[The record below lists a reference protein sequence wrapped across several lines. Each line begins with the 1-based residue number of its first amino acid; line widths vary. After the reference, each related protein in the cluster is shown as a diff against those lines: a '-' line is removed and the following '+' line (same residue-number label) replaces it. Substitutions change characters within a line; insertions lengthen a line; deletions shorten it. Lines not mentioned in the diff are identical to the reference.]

1 MTRRA
6 FGPMRCLAGAVFAL
20 VLVLLAPAAAGADE
34 ADRPVVRVGFAEAQ
48 GFMMLDEHG
57 NRTGLVVDFLNEI
70 AKYTGWDYEY
80 VDTDSMGLIDGLAH
94 DSYDVVGGTY
104 YAAGLEDMLAYPDY
118 STGQTRSVLLA
129 RWDVDS
135 LSGYNLNDLDG
146 KTIAVNANAAE
157 NIRRL
162 EQFLSAN
169 DLACTIEPYPPE
181 SFSSQDFPKILAE
194 GDVDLVLGN
203 VCDNV
208 GLCRPVAYFDAQP
221 HYIVTSRDNAQ
232 LLEQLNWAM
241 GKIYESD
248 PGFADKLSDKY
259 FPTDRVPVSLSAEER
274 AFVEDRGT
282 VSVAV
287 PRSLHPFFC
296 ASNENSIHDGI
307 VPDLLAEAT
316 AFSGLAFEFTYTD
329 TYAEALD
336 LVQQGKADMAGFFL
350 GSEGEAVERDLSL
363 SQPYMTMNSLV
374 VRNKSVS
381 YPSDGLTFG
390 AVEGGKLPDDIEA
403 GDVRYYP
410 SIYDALEAVD
420 QGEIDCLYGA
430 TNWIEYE
437 MQQHA
442 FHNVVGVSLLG
453 RINVSFAFSKPADT
467 DLLTIV
473 NKTIVN
479 LGDSELDALVG
490 QNVVS
495 ASSSELTIRELLYAY
510 PVQTLSAIVAVLL
523 IILAV
528 VIMMM
533 RANVRAAVARS
544 EMEEAEAASRAKSE
558 FLSRMSH
565 EIRTPMNAI
574 VGLTELASIAED
586 VPDDVRKD
594 LAKLRTSSRY
604 LLNLINDI
612 LDMSRIDGG
621 MLDIASEPFSL
632 ASMLDELESMM
643 EPEAER
649 HGLVLRTRFSV
660 THADLVGDVVRL
672 RQVLTNLLSNSVKFT
687 PRGGTVELD
696 VQELAADENGA
707 TFRFRVADDGVGIAP
722 EDHERIFGAFEQTGT
737 ITSRSQGTGL
747 GLPISKSIVQL
758 MGGDLTLE
766 SAPGEGSAFS
776 FQITLPFGTPQNDE
790 AAFASNSLLA
800 GAHLL
805 LVEDNDLNAEIAAN
819 LLELQGAR
827 TTRASNGREAVELFE
842 RSEPDEYRVV
852 LMDIRMPVM
861 DGLEAARAIRA
872 LDRPDAAVVPIVA
885 MTANSFQED
894 IDAALAAG
902 MNCFLTKPVDVDR
915 LYGTLQELLRG
926 GS

>member
-6 FGPMRCLAGAVFAL
+6 FGPMRCLAGAVLAL
-20 VLVLLAPAAAGADE
+20 ILVLLAPAAAGADE
-34 ADRPVVRVGFAEAQ
+34 ADRPVVRVGFAEAP
-48 GFMMLDEHG
+48 GFTMIDEYG

-70 AKYTGWDYEY
+70 AKYTGWEYEY
-80 VDTDSMGLIDGLAH
+80 VDTDGNVLVEGLVDG
-94 DSYDVVGGTY
+94 SYDLIGGAY
-104 YAAGLEDMLAYPDY
+104 YAPDLEQYFAYPDY
-118 STGQTRSVLLA
+118 GTGRARSVLLA
-129 RWDVDS
+129 RWDDDS
-135 LSGYNLNDLDG
+135 LSGYHLNDLDG
-146 KTIAVNANAAE
+146 KTIAVNANAAD

-162 EQFLSAN
+162 EQFLAVN
-169 DLACTIEPYPPE
+169 DLTCTIKPYPPE
-181 SFSSQDFPKILAE
+181 SFIQGASGILAD

-208 GLCRPVAYFDAQP
+208 NTCRPVAYFDAQP
-221 HYIVTSRDNAQ
+221 HYIVTSPGNAL
-232 LLEQLNWAM
+232 LLEQLNGALE
-241 GKIYESD
+241 KIYESD

-259 FPTDRVPVSLSAEER
+259 FPNERVPVSLSAEER
-274 AFVEDRGT
+274 AFIEDRGT
-282 VSVAV
+282 VKVAV
-287 PRSLHPFFC
+287 PQSIHPFFC
-296 ASNENSIHDGI
+296 ASNENSVHEGI
-307 VPDLLAEAT
+307 VPDLLAETT
-316 AFSGLAFEFTYTD
+316 AFSGLAFELVRTD

-336 LVQQGKADMAGFFL
+336 LVDQGKADMAGFFL
-350 GSEGEAVERDLSL
+350 GSEAQAAERDLSL
-363 SQPYMTMNSLV
+363 SQPYMTMNSLI

-381 YPSDGLTFG
+381 YPNEGLRFG
-390 AVEGGKLPDDIEA
+390 IVEGGELPDSIEA
-403 GDVRYYP
+403 SEVHSYR

-420 QGEIDCLYGA
+420 QGKIDCLYGA

-442 FHNVVGVSLLG
+442 FRNVVAVSLLG
-453 RINVSFAFSKPADT
+453 HINASFALAKPADT
-467 DLLTIV
+467 NVLTIV
-473 NKTIVN
+473 NKTITN
-479 LGDSELDALVG
+479 LGDAKLEALVG

-495 ASSSELTIRELLYAY
+495 TGSPEPTIRELLYAY
-510 PVQTLSAIVAVLL
+510 PVQTLGTVVAVLL
-523 IILAV
+523 LILAV
-528 VIMMM
+528 VVMMM
-533 RANVRAAVARS
+533 KANVRAAVARS
-544 EMEEAEAASRAKSE
+544 EVEEAEAASRAKSE

-574 VGLTELASIAED
+574 VGLTELASTAED

-632 ASMLDELESMM
+632 TSMLDELESMM
-643 EPEAER
+643 QPEAER
-649 HGLVLRTRFSV
+649 QGLVLRTRFAV
-660 THADLVGDVVRL
+660 THADLTGDVVRL

-696 VQELAADENGA
+696 VQELAADERGA
-707 TFRFRVADDGVGIAP
+707 TFRFRVADNGVGIAP

-747 GLPISKSIVQL
+747 GLPISRSIVQL

-766 SAPGEGSAFS
+766 STPGKGSTFS

-790 AAFASNSLLA
+790 AMRDSNSLLA
-800 GAHLL
+800 QTHLL

-842 RSEPDEYRVV
+842 RSEPGEYRIV
-852 LMDIRMPVM
+852 LMDIRMPIM

-902 MNCFLTKPVDVDR
+902 MNCFLTKPVDVNR
-915 LYGTLQELLRG
+915 LYGTLQDLLRG
-926 GS
+926 DS

>member
-6 FGPMRCLAGAVFAL
+6 FGPMRCLAGAVLAL
-20 VLVLLAPAAAGADE
+20 ALVLLAPAVAGADE

-48 GFMMLDEHG
+48 GFMMFDEHG
-57 NRTGLVVDFLNEI
+57 SRTGLVVDFLNEI

-80 VDTDSMGLIDGLAH
+80 VDTDSNTLVEGLVDG
-94 DSYDVVGGTY
+94 SYDLVGGAY
-104 YAAGLEDMLAYPDY
+104 YAPDLEQYFAYPDY
-118 STGQTRSVLLA
+118 STGRARSVLLA
-129 RWDVDS
+129 RWDDGS

-146 KTIAVNANAAE
+146 KTIAVNANAAD

-169 DLACTIEPYPPE
+169 DLTCTIKPYPSK
-181 SFSSQDFPKILAE
+181 SFSQGAPGILADS
-194 GDVDLVLGN
+194 DVDLVLGN

-208 GLCRPVAYFDAQP
+208 GSCRPVAYFDAQP
-221 HYIVTSRDNAQ
+221 HYIVTSPSNAL
-232 LLEQLNWAM
+232 LLEQLNEALE
-241 GKIYESD
+241 KIYESD

-259 FPTDRVPVSLSAEER
+259 FPNERVPVSLSAEER
-274 AFVEDRGT
+274 AFIEDHGT
-282 VSVAV
+282 VRVAV
-287 PRSLHPFFC
+287 PRSIHPFFC
-296 ASNENSIHDGI
+296 ASNENSVHDGI

-316 AFSGLAFEFTYTD
+316 AFSGLGFEFVYTD

-336 LVQQGKADMAGFFL
+336 LVEQGKADMAGFFL
-350 GSEGEAVERDLSL
+350 GSEAQAVERDLSL
-363 SQPYMTMNSLV
+363 SQPYMTMNSLI

-381 YPSDGLTFG
+381 YPNEGLRFG
-390 AVEGGKLPDDIEA
+390 IVEGGELPDSIEA
-403 GDVRYYP
+403 ADVRPYR

-442 FHNVVGVSLLG
+442 FHNVVAVSLPE
-453 RINVSFAFSKPADT
+453 RINASFALSKPADT
-467 DLLTIV
+467 SLLTIV
-473 NKTIVN
+473 NKTITN
-479 LGDSELDALVG
+479 LGDSELEALVG

-495 ASSSELTIRELLYAY
+495 TGSPEPTIRELLYAY

-523 IILAV
+523 LILAV

-544 EMEEAEAASRAKSE
+544 EVEEAEAASRAKSE

-574 VGLTELASIAED
+574 VGLTELASTAEN

-643 EPEAER
+643 QPEAER
-649 HGLVLRTRFSV
+649 QGLILQTRFSV
-660 THADLVGDVVRL
+660 AHADLSGDVVRL
-672 RQVLTNLLSNSVKFT
+672 SQVLTNLLSNSVKFT

-696 VQELAADENGA
+696 VQELAADEDGA

-722 EDHERIFGAFEQTGT
+722 EDHERIFGAFEQSGT
-737 ITSRSQGTGL
+737 VTSRSQGTGL
-747 GLPISKSIVQL
+747 GLPISRSIVQL

-766 SAPGEGSAFS
+766 SAPGKGSALS

-790 AAFASNSLLA
+790 ATRDSNSLLA
-800 GAHLL
+800 GANLL
-805 LVEDNDLNAEIAAN
+805 LVEDNDLNAEIASN
-819 LLELQGAR
+819 LLELQGAC
-827 TTRASNGREAVELFE
+827 TTRASNGREAIELFE
-842 RSEPDEYRVV
+842 RSEPGAYHVV

-861 DGLEAARAIRA
+861 DGLEAARVIRA
-872 LDRPDAAVVPIVA
+872 LDRPDAATVPIVA

-926 GS
+926 DS